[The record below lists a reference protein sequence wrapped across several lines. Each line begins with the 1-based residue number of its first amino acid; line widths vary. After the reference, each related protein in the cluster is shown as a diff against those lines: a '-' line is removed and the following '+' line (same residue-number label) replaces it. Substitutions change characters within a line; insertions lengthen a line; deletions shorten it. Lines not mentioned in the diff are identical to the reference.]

1 MYGTRSTRQ
10 SLAEEVKKGTRYWL
24 AEGALLKKRQC
35 VGEVWE
41 REG

>member
-1 MYGTRSTRQ
+1 MAHGQPGSP
-10 SLAEEVKKGTRYWL
+10 LAEEVKKGTRYWL